1 MRKTFHEP
9 PRELPVI
16 AETEVLVCGAGPA
29 GIGAALQA
37 ARNGAKT
44 MLIEYQ
50 DCLGGVATAGM
61 MSHWTGC
68 YCRDALFR
76 EAIWHIPISA

>member
-29 GIGAALQA
+29 G
-37 ARNGAKT
+37 
-44 MLIEYQ
+44 
-50 DCLGGVATAGM
+50 DDP
-61 MSHWTGC
+61 TG
-68 YCRDALFR
+68 R
-76 EAIWHIPISA
+76 

>member
-1 MRKTFHEP
+1 MHDFFVIVLYTGIAKKASRGEEKMKKTFHEP

-50 DCLGGVATAGM
+50 D
-61 MSHWTGC
+61 H
-68 YCRDALFR
+68 R
-76 EAIWHIPISA
+76 